1 VAGQAQVLTVEKT
14 PEETFRN
21 GKIDISLQSNSFL
34 AKLDQCPKLDQI
46 ALVRQGIAENPSTI
60 NRKTSLKFKGRY
72 KVGAGVFVRNHP
84 AKATGESRLELLR
97 GVGDRRRRLAPVP
110 GQQLV

>member
-1 VAGQAQVLTVEKT
+1 MNRAE
-14 PEETFRN
+14 RR
-21 GKIDISLQSNSFL
+21 
-34 AKLDQCPKLDQI
+34 
-46 ALVRQGIAENPSTI
+46 ALVEREAPALPVSRQC
-60 NRKTSLKFKGRY
+60 RLL
-72 KVGAGVFVRNHP
+72 AGNHP